1 VENYIGAAKAIL
13 GETALFPEAEPK
25 TGSQVYAT
33 SKYLLERES
42 ANGLVDLLM
51 RIQEKSKE
59 AFSLGGLEVH
69 RIYLRMIDLLKRIY
83 LSL

>member
-1 VENYIGAAKAIL
+1 MI
-13 GETALFPEAEPK
+13 
-25 TGSQVYAT
+25 
-33 SKYLLERES
+33 
-42 ANGLVDLLM
+42 DLLM

-83 LSL
+83 LSY